1 MQIGCED
8 NRDQQ
13 CRKVESGTAGRRYN
27 VISTVDCVDNVVN
40 CRLDLLNDDGDKLI
54 VCLARTRRQNALT
67 CNTELDYTR
76 NSAIAHRSRVSCVHK
91 VTTVIKQLIEM
102 TIKGDSRSPERS
114 RFDRAH
120 MISYYRSTETM
131 ALSCIVSHSM
141 IENGEIYI
149 SACIQ
154 RPGISQRCFV
164 LGKLE

>member
-40 CRLDLLNDDGDKLI
+40 CRLDLLNDDGYKLI

-67 CNTELDYTR
+67 CSTELDYTR
-76 NSAIAHRSRVSCVHK
+76 NSAIADRSRVSCVHK

-102 TIKGDSRSPERS
+102 TIKGDSSHRKG
-114 RFDRAH
+114 H
-120 MISYYRSTETM
+120 GSTERIWFPITVPQK
-131 ALSCIVSHSM
+131 LWPYLVSFPTVWSKM
-141 IENGEIYI
+141 EKFTYPPVFNAPEFRKDVSYWEN
-149 SACIQ
+149 
-154 RPGISQRCFV
+154 
-164 LGKLE
+164 